1 MEVVAAAAA
10 SVMEDT
16 RRAPAAAEVE
26 IAESIAIAA
35 AAVEQSAISNCSTVP
50 EACVRS

>member
-1 MEVVAAAAA
+1 MEVVATAAA

-16 RRAPAAAEVE
+16 RRTPAAVEVE

-35 AAVEQSAISNCSTVP
+35 AAVEQSAIGNCPTVP
-50 EACVRS
+50 ETCVRS